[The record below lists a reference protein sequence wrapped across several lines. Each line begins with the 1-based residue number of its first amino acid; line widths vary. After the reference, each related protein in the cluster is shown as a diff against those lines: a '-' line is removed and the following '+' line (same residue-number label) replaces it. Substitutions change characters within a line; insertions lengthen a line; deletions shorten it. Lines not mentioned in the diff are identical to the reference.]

1 MKLSQLALL
10 ALGTHGEEA
19 SYSAPSKPENFIFFE
34 TFDSP
39 NALDGWTMSKDEKYD
54 GMQLVKHTKYNNG
67 WVQVVNGLSKSCQV
81 VDLVAIVAWS

>member
-10 ALGTHGEEA
+10 ALSANGEGEA
-19 SYSAPSKPENFIFFE
+19 TSSYTVPSKPENFIFFE

-54 GMQLVKHTKYNNG
+54 GMKFIFITSIITTTFR
-67 WVQVVNGLSKSCQV
+67 W
-81 VDLVAIVAWS
+81 

>member
-10 ALGTHGEEA
+10 ALSANGEEGTS
-19 SYSAPSKPENFIFFE
+19 SYTVPSKPENFIFFE

-54 GMQLVKHTKYNNG
+54 GMHLVFLTKY
-67 WVQVVNGLSKSCQV
+67 SSP
-81 VDLVAIVAWS
+81 